1 MKETKRRLETF
12 SLYDRTGLE
21 KHLTQMAEK
30 GWLLEKI
37 GQFFWTYRKA
47 EPQTLTFCVCYF
59 PKASQFDP
67 GPSEEQQTFYDF
79 CEHTGW
85 TLAASS
91 AQLQVFYNE
100 RPHPIPIETD
110 PVMEL
115 DAIHRTMKRSFLPSQ
130 LVLLLVAVLN
140 GALMAWRLVDDPVEV
155 LASANSLFAAMCW
168 VMVAVLVGVECVGY
182 FLWRRRAVRA
192 AERGEFLNSHSHRKL
207 QIAALVLLALWLG
220 YYLLSVLAS
229 GDRMMIALVALMFLL
244 YVPGLFLV
252 INGVKGFL
260 KRKKASAKV
269 NRAVTIVIAL
279 AACYAVMGVIVFG
292 TLYGH
297 SHGWFAGNEE
307 ETYQYNGITCTAY
320 HDELPLTVEDLL
332 DVDLDGY
339 SYWQQWGE
347 ESLLLGRYV
356 MDQSRRFDA
365 ENRRELPDLSYTI
378 VLVKA
383 PFLYGL
389 CRDTFLR
396 QWEDDWYWDS
406 EYVPADATPWGAV
419 EAYRELD
426 GEYGPRN
433 QYLLCYPDRIVEI
446 QFDYDWGEV
455 TPEQMAV
462 VGEKLGGW
470 TGAQRGGGRPSPLF
484 IRAKRK
490 SAENFPQIG
499 VDKPLQ
505 REYTGQGFKNY

>member
-1 MKETKRRLETF
+1 MNERHETKRRLETF
-12 SLYDRTGLE
+12 SFYDRTGLE
-21 KHLTQMAEK
+21 KHLARMAEQ

-47 EPQTLTFCVCYF
+47 EPQALTFSVCYF

-91 AQLQVFYNE
+91 AQLQVFYNR
-100 RPHPIPIETD
+100 RPDPIPIETD

-130 LVLLLVAVLN
+130 LVMLVMAMLN
-140 GALMAWRLVDDPVEV
+140 GALMVWRLVDDPVEE
-155 LASANSLFAAMCW
+155 LARSSTLLTGMCW
-168 VMVAVLVGVECVGY
+168 LLIVVLVGVECGGY
-182 FLWRRRAVRA
+182 LLWHRRAVRA
-192 AERGEFLNSHSHRKL
+192 AERGEFLTSHSHRKL
-207 QIAALVLLALWLG
+207 QIAALVLLGVWLM
-220 YYLLSVLAS
+220 YYLLSVFTS
-229 GDRMMIALVALMFLL
+229 GNRMMTAVVVIMFCV
-244 YVPGLFLV
+244 YVPGVFLV
-252 INGVKGFL
+252 TNGVKGFL
-260 KRKKASAKV
+260 KRRRASAKV
-269 NRAVTIVIAL
+269 NRVATIVIAL
-279 AACYAVMGVIVFG
+279 AAAYALVGVIVFG
-292 TLYGH
+292 TLYANK
-297 SHGWFAGNEE
+297 HGVFAGDRE
-307 ETYQYNGITCTAY
+307 ETYQYNGHTFTAY

-332 DVDLDGY
+332 YVDSDGY

-356 MDQSRRFDA
+356 MEQRPRFDA
-365 ENRRELPDLSYTI
+365 PNNKEAPRLNYTI

-389 CRDTFLR
+389 CRDTFLH
-396 QWEDDWYWDS
+396 QWEGDWYWDS
-406 EYVPADATPWGAV
+406 EYVPADAAPWGAV

-426 GEYGPRN
+426 GEYGLRN

-446 QFDYDWGEV
+446 QFDYDWGEI
-455 TPEQMAV
+455 TPAQMAI

-470 TGAQRGGGRPSPLF
+470 AGP
-484 IRAKRK
+484 
-490 SAENFPQIG
+490 
-499 VDKPLQ
+499 
-505 REYTGQGFKNY
+505 